1 LQINWRLNMASGWAS
16 DDAVNQQIENTI
28 SDAIKQVRRRINQ
41 TAESAIHCEECGE
54 IIPLARRNALKGVR
68 YCIDCQTKYDLET
81 QKVLS
86 LYNRRGSKDSQ
97 LR

>member
-1 LQINWRLNMASGWAS
+1 MASGWAS

-28 SDAIKQVRRRINQ
+28 ADAINHVRQ
-41 TAESAIHCEECGE
+41 QMDQAAESAEFCEECGE
-54 IIPLARRNALKGVR
+54 AIPLARRHVLKGVR
-68 YCIDCQTKYDLET
+68 FCVECQTERDKEK
-81 QKVLS
+81 QKTFS